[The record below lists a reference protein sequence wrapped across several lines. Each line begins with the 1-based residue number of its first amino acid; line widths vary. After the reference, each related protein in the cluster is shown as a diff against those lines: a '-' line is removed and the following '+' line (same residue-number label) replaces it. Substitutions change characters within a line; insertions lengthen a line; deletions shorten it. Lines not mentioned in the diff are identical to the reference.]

1 MLVRQ
6 GQTEWNRG
14 ERLRGP
20 GLGTETLWRVRQD
33 SGTINVI
40 EADHGEFTIGLLN
53 DTCHRRSRSG

>member
-6 GQTEWNRG
+6 GQTEWNRV

-20 GLGTETLWRVRQD
+20 GLGTETLWRVRQN
-33 SGTINVI
+33 SGAINVI
-40 EADHGEFTIGLLN
+40 EADRGEFMLGSLN